1 MRIDGFDWDAGNLA
15 KCQKHGVSIAEI
27 EALFRGG
34 PAVYADPGHSLTEQ
48 RLRAIGRT
56 AADRA
61 VIVAFTLRQRAG
73 GTSVRP
79 ISARYMHAKEVS
91 RYERGQAK
99 ETAGPADG

>member
-27 EALFRGG
+27 EAMFRGG

-48 RLRAIGRT
+48 RLRAVGRT

-61 VIVAFTLRQRAG
+61 VVVAFTLGRRAG
-73 GTSVRP
+73 GTWVRP

-91 RYERGQAK
+91 RYERDQA
-99 ETAGPADG
+99 EENAGPPDG